1 MGSSI
6 QQFVRK
12 NIQNLAPYSSAR
24 EEYTGTEGVFLDA
37 NENPF
42 GGLNRYPDPYQREL
56 KQKIAALKQFDANQI
71 FLGNGSDE
79 IIDLAFRIF
88 CEPGIDKA
96 LTFSPTYGMYEVAAN
111 INAVDL
117 IKIPLNDDFNI
128 DGKTIDKALM
138 HENVKLIFI
147 CSPNNPTGNLVD
159 VTAIESILN
168 RFKGI
173 VFIDEAYI
181 DFSKQPSFLKKIA
194 EYPNLVVCQTLS
206 KAWGLAGVRLGI
218 AYMSQ
223 EIMAYYNKVKAPY
236 NISAV
241 NQEQALKALNIEVEY
256 LENVRLILKEKERL
270 IQALQ
275 PLKIIRTIFPSDA
288 NFLLVEVEDANNLY
302 NRLLTKQIII
312 RNRHSVLKNCVRITV
327 GTTAENNQLIT
338 AVKEISN
345 G

>member
-147 CSPNNPTGNLVD
+147 CSPNNPTGNLLD
-159 VTAIESILN
+159 VTAVESILD

-338 AVKEISN
+338 ALKEISN